1 MVGLIDFS
9 TDAASNDMAAPP
21 ILWVEGQQANTV
33 NNSMRATMA
42 ALANWRDDNVG
53 ALGASRG
60 AGDVYNVATS
70 QGFQAAS
77 VARPHTLR
85 FRVASANQTPASLSL
100 DGLPAKPL
108 LRARG
113 RPVGPGDM
121 APDTVY
127 AVSYIP
133 SEGAYFVT
141 SPAIERPGR
150 IVAQADATMEPGWLP
165 CDGRALSRSVYAALF
180 AAIGTTWGPGDGST
194 TFNIPDLRGRAM
206 FGADNLGGTAANV
219 LTGTGGAAG
228 INGALGSS
236 GGAQTVAL
244 TTAQMPTHTHT
255 GTAAAAGGHNHGG
268 STGSAGAH
276 DHSGATGSAGGHTH
290 TGTTGAGG
298 SHSHT
303 GSTAADGSHTH
314 NVKYSVA
321 ILAGGNDIAATIA
334 VGAPGQNGSSDA
346 GGTHTHALT
355 INPGGDHQHGFTT
368 DGVGNHTHTISSVG
382 DHTHTIAAAADHTHT
397 LSLNDAGSG
406 TAHANMPPGVVVA
419 FAIKT

>member
-21 ILWVEGQQANTV
+21 ILWVEGQPAKTV
-33 NNSMRATMA
+33 NDSMRATMA

-53 ALGASRG
+53 SLGASRG
-60 AGDVYNVATS
+60 AGDVYNVSTA
-70 QGFQAAS
+70 QGFLAAS

-113 RPVGPGDM
+113 RPVGPGDI

-150 IVAQADATMEPGWLP
+150 IVAQADAGVEPGWLP
-165 CDGRALSRSVYAALF
+165 CDGRAVSRADYSALF
-180 AAIGTTWGPGDGST
+180 AVIGTTWGNGNGST

-219 LTGTGGAAG
+219 LTGVGGAAG
-228 INGALGSS
+228 IDGSLGSS
-236 GGAQTVAL
+236 GGVQAVTL
-244 TTAQMPTHTHT
+244 TTAQMPKHSHT
-255 GTAAAAGGHNHGG
+255 GTAAEAGGHSHGG
-268 STGSAGAH
+268 STGSGGSH
-276 DHSGATGSAGGHTH
+276 DHGGSTGSVGNHTH
-290 TGTTGAGG
+290 SGTTVAGG

-303 GSTAADGSHTH
+303 GSAAEAGSHSH
-314 NVKYSVA
+314 NVKFSTAV
-321 ILAGGNDIAATIA
+321 LAGGNDVFATIA
-334 VGAPGQNGSSDA
+334 VGSPGANGNTDA
-346 GGTHTHALT
+346 GGSHTHSVT
-355 INPGGDHQHGFTT
+355 INAGGDHQHGFTT
-368 DGVGNHTHTISSVG
+368 DSAGGHTHTIP
-382 DHTHTIAAAADHTHT
+382 DAPNHAHTITAAADHTHA
-397 LSLNDAGSG
+397 LSLNDTGSG
-406 TAHANMPPGVVVA
+406 AAHANMPPGAVVA